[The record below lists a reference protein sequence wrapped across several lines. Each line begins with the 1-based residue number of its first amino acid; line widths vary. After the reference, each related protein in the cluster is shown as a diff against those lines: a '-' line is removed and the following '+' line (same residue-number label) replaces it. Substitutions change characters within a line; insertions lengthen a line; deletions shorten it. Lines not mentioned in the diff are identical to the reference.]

1 MIRTLFIFLLLPSS
15 SMLFAQTA
23 EEILK
28 KSEQKLRGNSSYSEL
43 EITIVRPKYT
53 RTMGIKSWSKGD
65 QFALMLVT
73 APARDKGTVFLKR
86 NREVWNWVPSVDR
99 SIKMPPSMM
108 AQSWMGTDLTNDDL
122 VRESSLMRDFSKK
135 LIGKEKAQGR
145 ECYKIELTPKP
156 DAAVV
161 WGKIVVWIDT
171 KDFMQMKSEFYDED
185 QFLVNTFLAYDIK
198 TLGGQNLPSRLEIIP
213 ADKEGHKTIMTYK
226 ELKLNV
232 PIEDQFFTL
241 QNMKK
246 VQ

>member
-1 MIRTLFIFLLLPSS
+1 MRFIFYSFFLL
-15 SMLFAQTA
+15 FYAAAFGQTA
-23 EEILK
+23 EDILK

-53 RTMGIKSWSKGD
+53 RTMGIKSWAKGD

-86 NREVWNWVPSVDR
+86 NREVYNWVPSVDR

-122 VRESSLMRDFSKK
+122 VRESSLMRDFTKK
-135 LIGKEKAQGR
+135 LLGKETAQGR
-145 ECYKIELTPKP
+145 ECFKIELTPKA

-161 WGKIVVWIDT
+161 WGKILVWIDT
-171 KDFMQMKSEFYDED
+171 KDYMQMKSEFYDED

-198 TLGGQNLPSRLEIIP
+198 ALGGQNLPSRLEIIP
-213 ADKEGHKTIMTYK
+213 ADKPGHKTIMTYK

-232 PIEDQFFTL
+232 AIEDQFFTL

>member
-1 MIRTLFIFLLLPSS
+1 MRYLFYTFFLL
-15 SMLFAQTA
+15 FHATAFGQTA
-23 EEILK
+23 EDILK

-53 RTMGIKSWSKGD
+53 RTMGIKSWAKGD

-86 NREVWNWVPSVDR
+86 NREVYNWVPSVDR

-122 VRESSLMRDFSKK
+122 VRESSLMRDFTKK
-135 LIGKEKAQGR
+135 LLGKETAQGR
-145 ECYKIELTPKP
+145 ECFKIELTPKA

-161 WGKIVVWIDT
+161 WGKILVWIDT
-171 KDFMQMKSEFYDED
+171 KDYMQMKSEFYDED

-198 TLGGQNLPSRLEIIP
+198 ALGGQNLPSRLEIIP
-213 ADKEGHKTIMTYK
+213 ADKPGHKTIMTYK

-232 PIEDQFFTL
+232 AIEDQFFTL

>member
-1 MIRTLFIFLLLPSS
+1 MRFLTYTLLL
-15 SMLFAQTA
+15 LFHISVNGQTA

-28 KSEQKLRGNSSYSEL
+28 KSEQKLRGNSSFSEL

-53 RTMGIKSWSKGD
+53 RTMVIKSWNKGD
-65 QFALMLVT
+65 QYALMLVT

-86 NREVWNWVPSVDR
+86 QREVWNWVPSVDR

-122 VRESSLMRDFSKK
+122 VRESSLMRDFDKK
-135 LIGKEKAQGR
+135 LLGKETVQGR
-145 ECYKIELTPKP
+145 ECYKIELNPKA

-161 WGKIVVWIDT
+161 WGKILVWVDV
-171 KDFMQMKSEFYDED
+171 KDHMQMKSEFYDED

-198 TLGGQNLPSRLEIIP
+198 QLGGQMLPSRLEIIP
-213 ADKEGHKTIMTYK
+213 ADKPGHKTIMNYK
-226 ELKLNV
+226 QLKLNI
-232 PIEDQFFTL
+232 PIEDAFFTL